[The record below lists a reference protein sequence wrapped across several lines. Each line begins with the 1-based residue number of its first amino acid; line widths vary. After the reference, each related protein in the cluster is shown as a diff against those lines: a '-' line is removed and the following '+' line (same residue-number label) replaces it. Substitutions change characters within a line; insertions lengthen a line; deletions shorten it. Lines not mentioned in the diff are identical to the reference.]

1 VFSAYQTDVIYYGT
15 DLASYCAYEFLGET
29 MGRTHHRRI
38 AFWSDLV
45 GGVGGIEF
53 W

>member
-1 VFSAYQTDVIYYGT
+1 MFSAYQTDVIYYGT
-15 DLASYCAYEFLGET
+15 DLADYCAHELIGET
-29 MGRTHHRRI
+29 TGRTHHRRS

-45 GGVGGIEF
+45 GGAGGFEF